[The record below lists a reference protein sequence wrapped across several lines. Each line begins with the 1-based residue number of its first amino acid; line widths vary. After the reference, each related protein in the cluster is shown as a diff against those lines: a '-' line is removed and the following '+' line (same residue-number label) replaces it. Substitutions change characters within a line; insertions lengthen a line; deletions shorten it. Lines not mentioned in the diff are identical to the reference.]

1 MGGSRHWASL
11 IWCRENVVNKKNCF
25 QTIFTVGT
33 LASLSYFTFV
43 IFKNKFSKD
52 SWAAS
57 LSLFKMANGFDF
69 VTLLKTWREIISVVQ
84 LGILLWKVCFQV
96 DKKKNDLLSL
106 VEIVPW
112 HFLKPNVK
120 TITSALCSFR
130 KIYHVFYHV
139 PCLLAGV
146 FFTLQMNSCVSLFLT
161 TNNLHKQDG
170 RLRKSSTGC
179 QNLTSCR
186 WNWVEIVFLC

>member
-11 IWCRENVVNKKNCF
+11 IWFWENVVNKKNCF
-25 QTIFTVGT
+25 QAIFTVGN

-57 LSLFKMANGFDF
+57 LSLSKWPMVLIF

-84 LGILLWKVCFQV
+84 LGILWKVCFQV

-106 VEIVPW
+106 VEIVPC
-112 HFLKPNVK
+112 HFLNWPNVK

-161 TNNLHKQDG
+161 TNNLDKQDG
-170 RLRKSSTGC
+170 RSRKSSTGC

>member
-11 IWCRENVVNKKNCF
+11 IWFWENVVNKKNCF
-25 QTIFTVGT
+25 QAIFTVGN
-33 LASLSYFTFV
+33 LATLSYFTFV
-43 IFKNKFSKD
+43 IFKGF
-52 SWAAS
+52 
-57 LSLFKMANGFDF
+57 LSSFFEFVQNGQKVLIF

-84 LGILLWKVCFQV
+84 LGILWKVCFQV

-106 VEIVPW
+106 VKIVPCY
-112 HFLKPNVK
+112 FLNWPNVK

-161 TNNLHKQDG
+161 TNNLDKQDG

>member
-11 IWCRENVVNKKNCF
+11 IWFWENVVNKKNCF
-25 QTIFTVGT
+25 QAIFTVGNYT
-33 LASLSYFTFV
+33 FLVYFRNFQKQ
-43 IFKNKFSKD
+43 IFKGF
-52 SWAAS
+52 
-57 LSLFKMANGFDF
+57 LSSFFEFVQNGQKVLIF

-84 LGILLWKVCFQV
+84 LGILWKVCFQV

-106 VEIVPW
+106 VKIVPCY
-112 HFLKPNVK
+112 FLNWPNVK

-139 PCLLAGV
+139 SCLLAGV

-161 TNNLHKQDG
+161 TNNLDKQDG